1 MSKPSKMNTL
11 RLKFAFGL
19 IVLLF
24 IGLITR
30 LFYIQVLND
39 EVYKKM
45 AINQQT
51 RDIALPAQRG
61 NIYDRNMM
69 KLAFSV
75 KTFTIYGR
83 PSEIAASFD
92 EDVRTQ
98 KTKKLAEKIAGILEI
113 DEDEVYNRLTS
124 EKAIVKIEK
133 WVSKDKADLIVKGSL
148 QEDGEDKE
156 RYYGIWAVEDN
167 KRVYPYN
174 NLASHTLGF
183 TTVDN
188 KGISGIEYSFN
199 EKLEGES
206 GLMVV
211 KTDVNG
217 RQLSNTEEKYYA
229 PTDGLSVVLT
239 IDEVIQHFTEKAL
252 DQALEEHEALKVMA
266 IVMDPQTGEI
276 LAMSSKPDYN
286 LNAPWDL
293 SELYGED
300 FDSLPSEEKSKLWNK
315 IWRNPI
321 VSDTYEPGST
331 SKLITTA
338 AGLEENVVSPHSE
351 FECKGYVKVYDRRIK
366 CWIYPGNHG
375 KETLVEGLEHSC
387 NPVFIAI
394 AQRLGASN
402 YFKYLESFG
411 LTQKTGIPLPA
422 ESKSLYLQADDIGP
436 VELATMGIGHGFSVT
451 PLQMVT
457 AVSAIGNK
465 GKLMEPHIVKALVD
479 TEGNVVESYEPNV
492 IRQVI
497 SEKTANELLVMME
510 SVVENGSG
518 KKAYI
523 PGIRI
528 GGKTGTSEK
537 IVAGNYSK
545 KLAIA
550 SFYGVAPLEDP
561 KISILVIVDEP
572 TDTNFGSVVAAP
584 VAKAIL
590 SDSLRYLGVKPDIQ
604 VNKNTVRVPN
614 LVGKS
619 LGSVKEIL
627 KAIDIKYTV
636 QPADM
641 ADDET
646 RMVIKQYPAQGEMIS
661 TGGMVILNIE

>member
-1 MSKPSKMNTL
+1 MNEPSKMNVIRL
-11 RLKFAFGL
+11 RFAFGL

-24 IGLITR
+24 ALLVAR

-39 EVYKKM
+39 EFYKKM

-51 RDIALPAQRG
+51 RDIELPAQRG
-61 NIYDRNMM
+61 IIYDRNMM

-83 PSEIAASFD
+83 PSEVAQSY
-92 EDVRTQ
+92 EGQMRTL
-98 KTKKLAEKIAGILEI
+98 KIEEISAKIADLLEI
-113 DEDEVYNRLTS
+113 DQELVFEQLTS
-124 EKAIVKIEK
+124 DKSIVKIEK
-133 WVSKDKADLIVKGSL
+133 WVSKDKADLISKGGYS
-148 QEDGEDKE
+148 GV
-156 RYYGIWAVEDN
+156 WTVEDN

-174 NLASHTLGF
+174 NLASHILGF

-199 EKLEGES
+199 DTLEGEA
-206 GLMVV
+206 GMMVV

-217 RQLSNTEEKYYA
+217 RQLSNTDEKYYA
-229 PTDGLSVVLT
+229 PKDGLGVVLT

-252 DQALEEHEALKVMA
+252 DVALEEHGALRVLA
-266 IVMDPQTGEI
+266 VVMDPQTGEV
-276 LAMSSKPDYN
+276 LAMSAKPDFN

-293 SELYGED
+293 SDLYGED
-300 FDSLPSEEKSKLWNK
+300 FNTFSDEEKSALWNK
-315 IWRNPI
+315 AWRNPI
-321 VSDTYEPGST
+321 ISDTYEPGST

-338 AGLEENVVSPHSE
+338 AGLEENVVTPHSE
-351 FECKGYVKVYDRRIK
+351 FVCKGYVQVYDRKIK

-375 KETLVEGLEHSC
+375 KENLIEGLEHSC
-387 NPVFIAI
+387 NPVFIEI
-394 AQRLGASN
+394 ADRLGAMTF
-402 YFKYLESFG
+402 FKYFESFG
-411 LTQKTGIPLPA
+411 LSSKTGIPLPA
-422 ESKSLYLQADDIGP
+422 ESKSLYLEGKNIGP
-436 VELATMGIGHGFSVT
+436 VELATMSIGHGFSVT
-451 PLQMVT
+451 PIQMIT

-465 GKLMEPHIVKALVD
+465 GNLMEPHIVKALVD
-479 TEGNVVESYEPNV
+479 NKGQVVESYEPKV
-492 IRQVI
+492 VRQVI

-537 IVAGNYSK
+537 IVHGDYSK

-572 TDTNFGSVVAAP
+572 QDTNFGSVVAAP
-584 VAKAIL
+584 IARQIMV
-590 SDSLRYLGVKPDIQ
+590 DSLRYLGVKPDIQ
-604 VNKNTVRVPN
+604 VNKDSVRVPN
-614 LVGKS
+614 LVGKT

-627 KAIDIKYTV
+627 KAINIKYTV

-641 ADDET
+641 EDDA
-646 RMVIKQYPAQGEMIS
+646 RMVIKQYPTEGEMIN
-661 TGGMVILNIE
+661 TGGMVILNLE